1 MGILVNNFKVLSSK
15 LLSIQFS
22 NETMKVAIIFV
33 LIATVFLV
41 NTTSAGPVGS
51 GQFSISSNQ
60 LTGNHHA
67 KLSFIQSKIIEESK
81 NINIDSNGYY
91 LNDLSSHPASDLRKA
106 LVSEFKGRWY
116 VSTVKADEFHSF
128 SFILSDNNDY
138 LALTYKGVSWGMF
151 SY

>member
-1 MGILVNNFKVLSSK
+1 MGIILVNNFKVLSRK

-51 GQFSISSNQ
+51 GQFSIYSNQ
-60 LTGNHHA
+60 LTGDHHA

-81 NINIDSNGYY
+81 NINIDSDTNNG
-91 LNDLSSHPASDLRKA
+91 LNSADVLKKA
-106 LVSEFKGRWY
+106 LVSEFKGHWF
-116 VSTVKADEFHSF
+116 VIAVEADEFHRVRWSF
-128 SFILSDNNDY
+128 FLSDNNDY
-138 LALTYKGVSWGMF
+138 LALTYKGVSWIMF

>member
-22 NETMKVAIIFV
+22 KETMKVAIIFV

-51 GQFSISSNQ
+51 GQFSISRNG
-60 LTGNHHA
+60 LTGDHHA

-81 NINIDSNGYY
+81 NINIDS
-91 LNDLSSHPASDLRKA
+91 DSADVLREA
-106 LVSEFKGRWY
+106 LVSQFKGRWF
-116 VSTVKADEFHSF
+116 VSAVEDDEFHSW
-128 SFILSDNNDY
+128 SFFV
-138 LALTYKGVSWGMF
+138 G
-151 SY
+151 

>member
-1 MGILVNNFKVLSSK
+1 MWKFH
-15 LLSIQFS
+15 FR
-22 NETMKVAIIFV
+22 
-33 LIATVFLV
+33 FLV

-60 LTGNHHA
+60 LTGNHHT

-81 NINIDSNGYY
+81 NINVDSDTNNGYY
-91 LNDLSSHPASDLRKA
+91 LSDLSLHPSNNLRKA

-116 VSTVKADEFHSF
+116 VIAMEADEFHSSAKLF
-128 SFILSDNNDY
+128 DNNDY
-138 LALTYKGVSWGMF
+138 LELTYKGVSWVMF